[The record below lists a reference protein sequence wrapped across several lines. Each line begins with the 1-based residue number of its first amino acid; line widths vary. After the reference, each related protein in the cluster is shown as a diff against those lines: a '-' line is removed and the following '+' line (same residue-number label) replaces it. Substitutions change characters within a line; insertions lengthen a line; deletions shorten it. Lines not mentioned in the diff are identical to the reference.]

1 MKKKTIALIREGKI
15 PVDHRVPLTPDQAV
29 LIENK
34 FEASVI
40 CQTSQLRCFSDAEY
54 QSAGIP
60 LVKSVADADIMMGVK
75 EVPIDDLIPEK
86 TYLFFSHTIKKQAYN
101 RDLLRAIMDKNIRLI
116 DYERLTDG
124 QHRRVVA
131 FGRFAGIVGA
141 YNSLYTYGKKFG
153 LYDIRRAKD
162 CFDLADLRTEYARIK
177 LPPIRI
183 AITGTGR
190 VAKGAAEVLEGV
202 GIRRVKA
209 SEYLKHQ
216 YKEPVYTQLEVTQY
230 NRKKDGGTFHK
241 QEFYDHPEQF
251 LPGFLPYAHKTDILI
266 AGAYWDANSPVLFH
280 QEDMLTEAFSIKVIA
295 DITCD
300 IEGSIPSTK
309 KPATIEHPIY
319 DYDPWND
326 QVEDDPFQNQ
336 GLISVMAVDNL
347 PSELPRDASRAFG
360 EALVQ
365 QVLPHLL
372 GNDRGGMIKR
382 ATITEN
388 GKLTEDYRYLQDY
401 VDGMEVT

>member
-1 MKKKTIALIREGKI
+1 MTE
-15 PVDHRVPLTPDQAV
+15 
-29 LIENK
+29 
-34 FEASVI
+34 SV
-40 CQTSQLRCFSDAEY
+40 EE
-54 QSAGIP
+54 
-60 LVKSVADADIMMGVK
+60 ADILLGVK
-75 EVPIDDLIPEK
+75 EVPINDLSPNK

-101 RDLLRAIMDKNIRLI
+101 RDLLRAILDKNIRLI
-116 DYERLTDG
+116 DYERLTDK

-141 YNSLYTYGKKFG
+141 YNGLYTFGKKLG

-162 CFDLADLRTEYARIK
+162 CFDMADLRTEYDKIK
-177 LPPIRI
+177 LPAIKI
-183 AITGTGR
+183 AVTGTGR
-190 VAKGAAEVLEGV
+190 VSKGAAEVLDGI

-209 SEYLKHQ
+209 SDYLKHQ

-230 NRKKDGGTFHK
+230 NRKKDGTPFHK

-251 LPGFLPYAHKTDILI
+251 EPGFMPYAQQTDLLI
-266 AGAYWDANSPVLFH
+266 AGAYWDSNSPVLFH
-280 QEDMLTEAFSIKVIA
+280 REDMLDEKFKVKVIA

-309 KPATIEHPIY
+309 QPSTMEHPVY
-319 DYDPWND
+319 DYNPWDD
-326 QVEDDPFQNQ
+326 QVENDPFQNRN
-336 GLISVMAVDNL
+336 LVSVMAIDNL

-360 EALVQ
+360 EALLE

-382 ATITEN
+382 ATIAEN
-388 GKLTEDYRYLQDY
+388 GELTEHYRYLQDY